1 METSN
6 SNIDVHFSSAT
17 NEWATPQE
25 FYNKLDGYFH
35 FTLDPCC
42 TKETAKCSRYYTI
55 KEDGLKQDW
64 GKEVCFVNPPYG
76 REIGKWVKKSYEA
89 SLKGATVVMLIPSR
103 TDTAW
108 WHDYVTKGS
117 VGFIRGRIKFIQ
129 EGREGVC
136 APFPS
141 CLVLFAFGFEN
152 KWDGSYDLAQFVGEY
167 NKKRLTSGKK
177 SVN

>member
-17 NEWATPQE
+17 NEWATPQD

-55 KEDGLKQDW
+55 KEDGLKQNW
-64 GKEVCFVNPPYG
+64 GKEVCFVNPPYSRG
-76 REIGKWVKKSYEA
+76 QQALWIKKGYEA
-89 SLKGATVVMLIPSR
+89 SLKGATVVMLIPAR
-103 TDTAW
+103 TDTKAW
-108 WHDYVTKGS
+108 FNYCSKAAEICFLV
-117 VGFIRGRIKFIQ
+117 GRIKFVNA
-129 EGREGVC
+129 EGNNNS

-141 CLVLFAFGFEN
+141 CLVVFR
-152 KWDGSYDLAQFVGEY
+152 KTDLPQRIY
-167 NKKRLTSGKK
+167 WRKQSDI
-177 SVN
+177 